1 MPWGIVFTGFR
12 FGAVGARALLK
23 PYLADRMAVMYA
35 GRIVE
40 EGPTAEV
47 LAGPKH
53 PYTRGLLTAMP
64 RISGDVAAAR
74 PLPGRVPDLAS
85 VPRQGCVFRPRCP
98 LAIDVCASVE
108 PPDTVLGDTAPGGRR
123 FACHVTAG
131 EAA

>member
-1 MPWGIVFTGFR
+1 M
-12 FGAVGARALLK
+12 
-23 PYLADRMAVMYA
+23 DA

-47 LAGPKH
+47 LATPKH

-64 RISGDVAAAR
+64 RITGDPADAR
-74 PLPGRVPDLAS
+74 PLQGRVPDLAS

-98 LAIDVCASVE
+98 LATDICAAKE
-108 PPDTVLGDTAPGGRR
+108 PTDTVLGDTVLEDTVLAGRR